1 MQSRK
6 TAVEVRAN
14 ISPSHAVITAAN
26 WRHEGVWVLPVSCL
40 HKYAPAEL
48 RKGSRRGARSLA
60 PSHAA
65 PTVCVQRAPLFLL
78 HGGGAADALARGARE
93 RSGAGAGATR
103 PPDSVLRAAEPSTR
117 LAGWLDNPCARS
129 QLFVLSG
136 EQAEWNE
143 HKTELA

>member
-1 MQSRK
+1 MQYRK
-6 TAVEVRAN
+6 TTVEVRAN

-26 WRHEGVWVLPVSCL
+26 WHHEGVWVLPVSCL

-48 RKGSRRGARSLA
+48 RKGSRRRA

-78 HGGGAADALARGARE
+78 HGDGGCAPPLARGASE

-117 LAGWLDNPCARS
+117 RAGWLDNPCARS

-136 EQAEWNE
+136 EQPEWNG